1 MRHVAILIMCLPLS
15 GCFVGQFFGADY
27 NVTVNNHTD
36 RTIKAYPNGDLVG
49 DDVYE
54 SEAQSIKHDDRA
66 VILIDGFEA
75 DPSIRVEYHGVKRD
89 FDVDYDWLG
98 YDEIT
103 VETWHFVQGNG

>member
-1 MRHVAILIMCLPLS
+1 MRYIAILIMCLQLS

-27 NVTVNNHTD
+27 QVKVDNHTD
-36 RTIKAYPNGDLVG
+36 KTITAYPNGDVVG

-54 SEAQSIKHDDRA
+54 SEAQRIRRDGSQ
-66 VILIDGFEA
+66 VFLIDGFET
-75 DPSIRVEYHGVKRD
+75 DPRIRVEYDGVQRD

-103 VETWHFVQGNG
+103 VETYHFVKGNG